1 MEHIVQFA
9 INVDDERIKAI
20 CEESAAKQIIDDIK
34 EFSHGRGWNNEFSKE
49 PKQLQAMFTEAIDKF
64 IKDNAE
70 VIIDKAVAEVS
81 KNMMKSKKVQTALDN
96 TLQKGEV

>member
-1 MEHIVQFA
+1 
-9 INVDDERIKAI
+9 
-20 CEESAAKQIIDDIK
+20 
-34 EFSHGRGWNNEFSKE
+34 
-49 PKQLQAMFTEAIDKF
+49 MFTEAIDKF

-96 TLQKGEV
+96 TLQEG

>member
-20 CEESAAKQIIDDIK
+20 CEESAAKQVMDAIT
-34 EFSHGRGWNNEFSKE
+34 EFSHGRSRSWGNELNKE

-81 KNMMKSKKVQTALDN
+81 KNMMRSKKVQTALDN
-96 TLQKGEV
+96 TLQEG

>member
-20 CEESAAKQIIDDIK
+20 CEESAAKQVIADIK
-34 EFSHGRGWNNEFSKE
+34 EFSHGKSWSNELNRE
-49 PKQLQAMFTEAIDKF
+49 PKQLQDMFTEAIDKF

-81 KNMMKSKKVQTALDN
+81 KNMMRTKKIQTAIDN
-96 TLQKGEV
+96 IVGEE

>member
-34 EFSHGRGWNNEFSKE
+34 EFSHG
-49 PKQLQAMFTEAIDKF
+49 
-64 IKDNAE
+64 
-70 VIIDKAVAEVS
+70 
-81 KNMMKSKKVQTALDN
+81 
-96 TLQKGEV
+96 KG